1 MYDLITF
8 GSITADLYF
17 KADELTRKGNRYYLA
32 IGGKYFIKDYKLF
45 IGGGGANVSIGVKK
59 NRLKTAV
66 CGLLGNNN
74 FRKAIL
80 HQLTLKG
87 ISKKYLLFRQKHD
100 NISIVLLN
108 KDGERTTLKSEN
120 IDHTFA
126 FNENKFHQYSK
137 TRAVYFGNLTD
148 VEIKDRLKLL
158 KYLKA
163 KEVKIFLNLGI
174 HDIRNKKEEILPLLQ
189 LADIL
194 IQNKYEIAEFLNLN
208 PKKIN
213 LKINLKK
220 ILKKFKGKYLIVTD
234 AEDGSYCYDDAN
246 IYYQKA
252 IKPNKIIDTTGA
264 GDGYT
269 AGFIAEYLKT
279 QDIKKSMRKGAY
291 YASKILARIG
301 AN

>member
-45 IGGGGANVSIGVKK
+45 IGGGGANVSIGIKK

-87 ISKKYLLFRQKHD
+87 ISKKYLLFKQKHD

-120 IDHTFA
+120 KDYTFA
-126 FNENKFHQYSK
+126 FNENKFHQYSR
-137 TRAVYFGNLTD
+137 TRSVYFGNLTD

-158 KYLKA
+158 KYLKT
-163 KEVKIFLNLGI
+163 KKVEIFLNLGI
-174 HDIRNKKEEILPLLQ
+174 QDIRNKKTEILPLLQ
-189 LADIL
+189 LSDIL
-194 IQNKYEIAEFLNLN
+194 IQNKYEISEFLNLD

-213 LKINLKK
+213 LRNNLKK
-220 ILKKFKGKYLIVTD
+220 MIKKFKGKYLIVTD
-234 AEDGSYCYDDAN
+234 AEGGSYCYDNDN
-246 IYYQKA
+246 IYFQKA
-252 IKPNKIIDTTGA
+252 IKPNKIVDTTGA

-279 QDIKKSMRKGAY
+279 QDIKLAMKKGAY
-291 YASKILARIG
+291 YAAKILGRIG

>member
-32 IGGKYFIKDYKLF
+32 IGGKYFINDYKLF
-45 IGGGGANVSIGVKK
+45 VGGGGANVSIGVKK

-74 FRKAIL
+74 FRKTIL

-87 ISKKYLLFRQKHD
+87 ISKRYLLFKQKHD

-120 IDHTFA
+120 KNHTFV
-126 FNENKFHQYSK
+126 FNENKFYKYSK
-137 TRAVYFGNLTD
+137 TRSVYFGNLAD
-148 VEIKDRLKLL
+148 VEIKDRLKLI

-163 KEVKIFLNLGI
+163 KKVEIFLNLGI
-174 HDIRNKKEEILPLLQ
+174 QDIRKKRKDLSPLLQ
-189 LADIL
+189 HSNIL
-194 IQNKYEIAEFLNLN
+194 IQNKFEIAELLKEN
-208 PKKIN
+208 P
-213 LKINLKK
+213 LKIDLKSNLKK
-220 ILKKFKGKYLIVTD
+220 RIRDFKGELLVVTD
-234 AEDGSYCYDDAN
+234 AEGGSYCYDNTD
-246 IYYQKA
+246 IYFQKA
-252 IKPNKIIDTTGA
+252 IKPNKIVDTTGA

-279 QDIKKSMRKGAY
+279 QDIKKSMRKGAF
-291 YASKILARIG
+291 YAAKIIGRIG

>member
-17 KADELTRKGNRYYLA
+17 KADELTRKGDRYYLA
-32 IGGKYFIKDYKLF
+32 IGGKYFINDFKFF

-66 CGLLGNNN
+66 CALLGNNN

-87 ISKKYLLFRQKHD
+87 ISKKHLLFKQKHD

-120 IDHTFA
+120 LNRAFT
-126 FNENKFHQYSK
+126 FNENKFLQYSK
-137 TRAVYFGNLTD
+137 TRSAYFGNLTD
-148 VEIKDRLKLL
+148 IEIKDRFKLI
-158 KYLKA
+158 KYLKS
-163 KEVKIFLNLGI
+163 KGVSIFLNLGI
-174 HDIRNKKEEILPLLQ
+174 SDIRNRKKEIPSLLKFT
-189 LADIL
+189 DIL
-194 IQNKYEIAEFLNLN
+194 IQNKYEMAEFLNMD

-213 LKINLKK
+213 LKINLKHK
-220 ILKKFKGKYLIVTD
+220 LNNFNGKYLIVTD
-234 AEDGSYCYDDAN
+234 AEDGSYCYDNTN

-252 IKPNKIIDTTGA
+252 IRPIKIIDTTGA

-269 AGFIAEYLKT
+269 AGFIAEFLKT
-279 QDIKKSMRKGAY
+279 QDIRLSMKKGAY
-291 YASKILARIG
+291 YAAKIIGRIG